1 LLLILVLVALIAFII
16 GCVEQ
21 GIEFPDN
28 GSQDNSGSIDLA
40 NITNITW
47 QWAGMVGVSSDNI
60 SIVPNKDSYTLE
72 LHPDGTYSIRTDC
85 NSGSG
90 NYVTDGNNLT
100 IGPGMITLAY
110 CGDQSLEPQ
119 YLSFLWRITSIT
131 LEDGQLLLSVG
142 NNSGKMLFINAES
155 VKK

>member
-1 LLLILVLVALIAFII
+1 MFLILALFASIAFII

-21 GIEFPDN
+21 GTEFHDN
-28 GSQDNSGSIDLA
+28 GSQDNSASIDLA

-47 QWAGMVGVSSDNI
+47 QWAGMIGVSSDNM
-60 SIVPNKDSYTLE
+60 SIVPNKDNYTLE

-90 NYVTDGNNLT
+90 NYATDGNNLT
-100 IGPGMITLAY
+100 IEPGMITLAY
-110 CGDQSLEPQ
+110 CGDQSLESQ
-119 YLSFLWRITSIT
+119 YLSFLWKITSIT
-131 LEDGQLLLSVG
+131 IEDGQLLLSMG
-142 NNSGKMLFINAES
+142 NNSEKMLFINVES